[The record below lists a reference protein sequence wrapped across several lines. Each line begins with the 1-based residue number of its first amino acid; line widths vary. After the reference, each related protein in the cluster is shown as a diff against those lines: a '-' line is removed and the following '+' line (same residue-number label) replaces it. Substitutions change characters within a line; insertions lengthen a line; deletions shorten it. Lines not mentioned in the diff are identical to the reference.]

1 MTRTRDIFLDLLAL
15 PFKDRNL
22 VIGACTIPDR
32 AKYWKKQRKWLMMTK
47 TDVHRM
53 TPGMIEKYREHLV
66 LEEKSQL
73 TIEKYLRDVQNFYN
87 FLPPH
92 EKRISKEVTLRY
104 KEQLIK
110 LYAVKSVNSM
120 LTALNQFL
128 CFEEWNDC
136 RVKLLKVQ
144 RQVFCDQ
151 NKELTRQEYLR
162 LLSAAREKQNQRLY
176 LLIETICSTGIRVS
190 ELQFI
195 TVQAVKNGKA
205 DVFCK
210 GKGRT
215 ILLPKNLRRVLVRYV
230 QSRKIK
236 SGMIFVTRSGRPL
249 DRSNIW
255 SDMKKLCV
263 DARVSPSKVFPHNL
277 RHLFARTFYNLE
289 KDITRL
295 ADILGH
301 SSIDTTRIYIVS
313 SGIEHERQISSLGLV
328 V

>member
-1 MTRTRDIFLDLLAL
+1 
-15 PFKDRNL
+15 
-22 VIGACTIPDR
+22 
-32 AKYWKKQRKWLMMTK
+32 MMK
-47 TDVHRM
+47 IDVHRM

-66 LEEKSQL
+66 LEEKSRL
-73 TIEKYLRDVQNFYN
+73 TIEKYLHDVQNFYN
-87 FLPPH
+87 FLPTRG
-92 EKRISKEVTLRY
+92 KWVSKEVTLRY
-104 KEQLIK
+104 KEQLTK

-128 CFEEWNDC
+128 RFEEWNDC

-162 LLSAAREKQNQRLY
+162 LLSAARGKQNQRLY
-176 LLIETICSTGIRVS
+176 LFIETICSTGIRVS

-195 TVQAVKNGKA
+195 TVQAINTGKA

-230 QSRKIK
+230 KSRKIK
-236 SGMIFVTRSGRPL
+236 SGMIFVTRSGKPL

-255 SDMKKLCV
+255 SDMKKLCT
-263 DARVSPSKVFPHNL
+263 DAGVAPSKGFPHNL

-301 SSIDTTRIYIVS
+301 SSVDTTRIYIVS
-313 SGIEHERQISSLGLV
+313 SGLEHERQISSLGLV